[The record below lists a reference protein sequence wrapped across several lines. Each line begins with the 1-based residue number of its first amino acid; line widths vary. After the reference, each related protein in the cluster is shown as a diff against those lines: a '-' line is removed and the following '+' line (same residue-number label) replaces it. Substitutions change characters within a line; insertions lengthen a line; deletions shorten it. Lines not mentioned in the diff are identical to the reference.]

1 MSTELSQEIF
11 QMNFQAKIL
20 LDKPNLLI
28 QQQQQQQHANLN
40 NYINSPSK
48 LILPQL
54 NASVVSGGSGGGSA
68 SVGSGTTAGSLPI
81 STSNTLN
88 SK

>member
-1 MSTELSQEIF
+1 MLQSMMT
-11 QMNFQAKIL
+11 
-20 LDKPNLLI
+20 NLNLTNLKNAN
-28 QQQQQQQHANLN
+28 ANLN
-40 NYINSPSK
+40 NYNNSPSK

-54 NASVVSGGSGGGSA
+54 NASVVSGGSA
-68 SVGSGTTAGSLPI
+68 APVGSGNTAGSLPI

>member
-1 MSTELSQEIF
+1 MLQSMMT
-11 QMNFQAKIL
+11 
-20 LDKPNLLI
+20 NLNLTNLKNAN
-28 QQQQQQQHANLN
+28 ANLN
-40 NYINSPSK
+40 NYNNSPSK

-68 SVGSGTTAGSLPI
+68 SLGSGNTAGSLPI
-81 STSNTLN
+81 SASNTLN